1 MTTAVATQ
9 QEQRR
14 AVTEAKLAEP
24 GTDLASLTDEQ
35 FEGGLAKLTLVQ
47 DRIKRLIGTAL
58 VKDIH
63 YGDPNGAFKR
73 KILFKS
79 GAQELRRVM
88 RLQVRTIDKQI
99 TVEPDFVS
107 VVVEVVAVDAM
118 GRTVATA
125 SGACNSKEKRFRQR
139 SGDGWTYRD
148 PRETLHDCLAM
159 AEKRAG
165 VAVTLEASGATGFFA
180 DKDAIQEIEE
190 AEYEERA
197 VWDGEKKNEFVRIA
211 MKVKGMTKDQM
222 TDWLGD
228 FLGDGR
234 TLVYA
239 DEAAGVI
246 DAIGRWKPAPKT
258 ESEAVSNAPLDVPQ
272 AASRFDDGEDS

>member
-180 DKDAIQEIEE
+180 DKDAIQDIEE
-190 AEYEERA
+190 AEYEVRA
-197 VWDGEKKNEFVRIA
+197 EWSSEQREEFIRVA
-211 MKVKGMTKDQM
+211 MKVNRMTKSEM
-222 TDWLGD
+222 LEWLEAYLGD
-228 FLGDGR
+228 DR
-234 TLVYA
+234 QKAYS
-239 DEAAGVI
+239 DEVPALM
-246 DAIGRWKPAPKT
+246 DAIGRWKPAPKA
-258 ESEAVSNAPLDVPQ
+258 ESETVSNTPLKVPQ
-272 AASRFDDGEDS
+272 AASRFDDGGDS